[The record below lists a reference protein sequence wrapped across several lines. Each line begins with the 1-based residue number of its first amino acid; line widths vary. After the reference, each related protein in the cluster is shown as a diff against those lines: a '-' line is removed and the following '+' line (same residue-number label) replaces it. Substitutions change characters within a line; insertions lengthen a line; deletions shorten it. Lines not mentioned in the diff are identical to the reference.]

1 MSDILLKGR
10 SDISYKL
17 FRKVRSE
24 YRNSIKEF
32 KIKYIK
38 NTIECCSIN
47 SRKFY
52 SLINNLTGRKNNI
65 TLPNIPDDEIFST
78 FINHFR
84 DKITMICD
92 TIKIAKS
99 NISINLDPFAPDF
112 IPDSNFARNYS
123 FSDFYMVSD
132 SEIYD
137 LIMSSSSTSPN
148 DILPLSLIKKL
159 SYTLVPH
166 YCSIVNFSLYTSNFP
181 TIFKH
186 ALVTPLLKKSNLDCS
201 NLSNYRPISKLPMLS
216 KIIEKVVS
224 KQIREYLMIN
234 DLYDDFQN
242 AYRPGHSTET
252 TLIKLT
258 NDIIGYLDDSEH
270 AQLLLLDLSAAF
282 DSLDHNILISRLR
295 SIGFNGA
302 ALNWLISYLSN
313 RTYSIYIKGIYSPN
327 ESLIYGVPQGSV
339 LGPLL
344 FMIYILPL
352 SKVIKQFTNI
362 NYVIYSDDIQL
373 YWKVPTSSNNVPNEL
388 TLCAQNVRKWLI
400 LNNLF
405 PNSSKTKLLN
415 ISLKP
420 FIFPTITFDS
430 TVIIPSDCAKSLG
443 VILDSKLGFTQFAT
457 SQCRSANF
465 NLFNIRKIRK
475 YLSTESTIA
484 LVQSLVLS
492 RLQYCNS
499 LLINSKLKLFYGLN
513 RVIKSSTRLIFNI
526 KRCDQISITK
536 KLGDLNW
543 FLMDN
548 MCKFKILSITHKTI
562 ILKKPIYLNKL
573 LNEELMR
580 NTRLQYSNLL
590 SVPKINLMRIGKIS
604 FGWAAPSMWNSLP
617 KSLRCT
623 RSHTEFKK
631 KLRILLLTI

>member
-1 MSDILLKGR
+1 
-10 SDISYKL
+10 
-17 FRKVRSE
+17 
-24 YRNSIKEF
+24 
-32 KIKYIK
+32 
-38 NTIECCSIN
+38 
-47 SRKFY
+47 
-52 SLINNLTGRKNNI
+52 
-65 TLPNIPDDEIFST
+65 
-78 FINHFR
+78 
-84 DKITMICD
+84 
-92 TIKIAKS
+92 
-99 NISINLDPFAPDF
+99 
-112 IPDSNFARNYS
+112 
-123 FSDFYMVSD
+123 
-132 SEIYD
+132 
-137 LIMSSSSTSPN
+137 
-148 DILPLSLIKKL
+148 
-159 SYTLVPH
+159 
-166 YCSIVNFSLYTSNFP
+166 
-181 TIFKH
+181 
-186 ALVTPLLKKSNLDCS
+186 
-201 NLSNYRPISKLPMLS
+201 
-216 KIIEKVVS
+216 
-224 KQIREYLMIN
+224 
-234 DLYDDFQN
+234 
-242 AYRPGHSTET
+242 
-252 TLIKLT
+252 
-258 NDIIGYLDDSEH
+258 
-270 AQLLLLDLSAAF
+270 
-282 DSLDHNILISRLR
+282 
-295 SIGFNGA
+295 
-302 ALNWLISYLSN
+302 
-313 RTYSIYIKGIYSPN
+313 
-327 ESLIYGVPQGSV
+327 
-339 LGPLL
+339 
-344 FMIYILPL
+344 MIYILPL

-362 NYVIYSDDIQL
+362 NYVIYADDIQL

-388 TLCAQNVRKWLI
+388 TLCARNVRKWLI

-499 LLINSKLKLFYGLN
+499 LLINSKLKLCYGLN

-590 SVPKINLMRIGKIS
+590 SVPKINLMRIGKRS